1 MVVVVQHGVRVES
14 GGCCPAW
21 CESGEWRV
29 VVVVQHGVRVESGGC
44 CPAWC
49 ESGEWWLLSS
59 MV

>member
-1 MVVVVQHGVRVES
+1 M
-14 GGCCPAW
+14 
-21 CESGEWRV
+21 

>member
-1 MVVVVQHGVRVES
+1 MRVES

-44 CPAWC
+44 CLAWC